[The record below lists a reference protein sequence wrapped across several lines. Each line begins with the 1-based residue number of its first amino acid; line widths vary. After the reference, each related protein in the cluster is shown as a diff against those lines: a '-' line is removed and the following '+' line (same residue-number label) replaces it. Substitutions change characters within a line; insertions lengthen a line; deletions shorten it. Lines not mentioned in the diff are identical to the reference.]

1 MRRPSHSSRQ
11 WANSGPHNASATMAL
26 TSPKRWVLPQKP
38 PRSWAAGKA
47 ASIGTVCFA
56 CPNEILSRFSTL
68 SMLRQLNNYRKTS
81 LTKNRNM
88 NGPSF
93 SYRTL
98 QPPLP
103 WSLDAHE
110 NQSSVTHATVSTMPN
125 RRPTRRRD
133 HQFASVVAGFSPQ
146 QRDLFRKSPKLA

>member
-1 MRRPSHSSRQ
+1 MVRHGKSHGQGTRERPPLRRTILAGTKIPTFFRPSFR
-11 WANSGPHNASATMAL
+11 
-26 TSPKRWVLPQKP
+26 KLPEKQD
-38 PRSWAAGKA
+38 RH
-47 ASIGTVCFA
+47 FA
-56 CPNEILSRFSTL
+56 RVRPAHVSTL

-93 SYRTL
+93 SCRTL
-98 QPPLP
+98 QSPLP

-133 HQFASVVAGFSPQ
+133 HQFARVVAGFSPQ
-146 QRDLFRKSPKLA
+146 QRDLFRKSPKFA